1 MIDCGGTSLPVCSLQ
16 SIRMML
22 AIAAELDYK
31 VFMLGVQ
38 TAFMNAEVE
47 KDVFAK
53 MAPGYDMAD
62 KSGVSLVMKLKKNL
76 YGFRQS
82 PKHWFNIEFRP
93 LRAESEF
100 GPLKSDPCIY
110 VLEDDTG
117 FVILTLYV
125 NDVLLL
131 GGNERLLNK
140 LKKQLKD
147 CFEMAD
153 MSDVSSFYS
162 NG

>member
-1 MIDCGGTSLPVCSLQ
+1 MQ
-16 SIRMML
+16 FFFSIFF
-22 AIAAELDYK
+22 I
-31 VFMLGVQ
+31 
-38 TAFMNAEVE
+38 
-47 KDVFAK
+47 
-53 MAPGYDMAD
+53 
-62 KSGVSLVMKLKKNL
+62 
-76 YGFRQS
+76 
-82 PKHWFNIEFRP
+82 P
-93 LRAESEF
+93 LT
-100 GPLKSDPCIY
+100 SDPCIY
-110 VLEDDTG
+110 VFEDDSG

-125 NDVLLL
+125 NDVPLL